1 MRTSEQTDIIKMGME
16 QSTRTIADI
25 CRETGTDIDTMRR
38 RWTRKFDAPFNRYT
52 IPTDAQLAVLFA
64 DNRRLKGI
72 DVELKPIK
80 AQKDADNTTYSA
92 PDNTPDIVRDKPEQ
106 ETRTNQVWLWLPL
119 FAASIA
125 CFRNMWLICLHLSGS
140 DKLSALVLTLLFSG
154 SAMCFIL
161 SRATGAAAQVVMWS
175 LIAFECFCN
184 TTGVYYGLLGKNGVP
199 TPFLGVVTD
208 IFNSGTHGTAISLGA
223 IMALIIGAVQV
234 VSIKTIIK

>member
-1 MRTSEQTDIIKMGME
+1 ME
-16 QSTRTIADI
+16 QSVRTIADI

-38 RWTRKFDAPFNRYT
+38 RWTRKIDAPFSRYT
-52 IPTDAQLAVLFA
+52 VPTDAQLAVLFA
-64 DNRRLKGI
+64 DNRRLKGLQA
-72 DVELKPIK
+72 ETKAIK
-80 AQKDADNTTYSA
+80 AQKE
-92 PDNTPDIVRDKPEQ
+92 PDSIMYNTPEIVREQ
-106 ETRTNQVWLWLPL
+106 IEQKARTRPAWLWLPL

-125 CFRNMWLICLHLSGS
+125 CFRNMWLICLHLSGG

-161 SRATGAAAQVVMWS
+161 AKSTGKAAQVVMWS
-175 LIAFECFCN
+175 LILFECFCN
-184 TTGVYYGLLGKNGVP
+184 TTGVYYGLLGKTGVP

-208 IFNSGTHGTAISLGA
+208 IFNSGTHGTAIALGA

>member
-1 MRTSEQTDIIKMGME
+1 MGME

-38 RWTRKFDAPFNRYT
+38 RWTRKLDAPFNRYT
-52 IPTDAQLAVLFA
+52 VPTDAQLAVLFA
-64 DNRRLKGI
+64 DNRRLKG
-72 DVELKPIK
+72 VEAEIRPMKEQ
-80 AQKDADNTTYSA
+80 AEADNT
-92 PDNTPDIVRDKPEQ
+92 PEIKKDIVREQPEQ

-161 SRATGAAAQVVMWS
+161 SRATGTAAQVVMWS

-184 TTGVYYGLLGKNGVP
+184 TTGVYYGLLGKTGVP